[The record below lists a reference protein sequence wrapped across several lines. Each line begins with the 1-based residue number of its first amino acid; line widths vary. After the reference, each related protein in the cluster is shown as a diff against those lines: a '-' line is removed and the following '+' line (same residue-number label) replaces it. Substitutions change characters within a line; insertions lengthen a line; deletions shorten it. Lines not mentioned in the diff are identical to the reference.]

1 MKNTFKT
8 LLSLLLVLVMVFSV
22 AGCGNSGAEESTP
35 TNAVD
40 DDFFTDVEDEIETSS
55 EAQTS
60 SETDSKTESNNDGQN
75 TSGTDSK
82 TEQTSS
88 GDKTESKN
96 EQASSEVSNKDETSS
111 QATSNAAPT
120 VDSDSWEGMLASM
133 PKSLRGSKLVVVNW
147 NPVSEYTGASA
158 AIKEFEKQTGISVE
172 WTTVEHGVY
181 TTRLATMVASNNSPD
196 VVRTRTPNPAWLQS
210 FQSIDAAKFDFSGK
224 VWDQTLMKDYTVN
237 GVTYATSLVGTHIG
251 SVDMMFYNKDLISK
265 YDYEDPY
272 ALWKSGKWTM
282 NKFVSMC
289 KDFKKD
295 SGEDYGCTGIYWQ
308 GWSQLYGIAG
318 PVGYDGS
325 KYYSNLSDS
334 KFLTVTQ
341 QIADWYNTDNVLAVG
356 RAEVFDAAQSLFY
369 AGGSVYLRRNNS
381 YFGSLKS
388 AGTLYVVPMPAIDG
402 QSKYYQG
409 KDEYEAYAI
418 ARGAKNPEAVPYFLR
433 YYLDPEN
440 YDLNAFFCNKQNLEV
455 YEWCMSQKN
464 TIWSTYYENTE
475 DTFAD
480 KKEGLTGLQGNQVKS
495 FLDSNSY
502 MIDNR
507 VKNFNKL
514 VSQLKK

>member
-8 LLSLLLVLVMVFSV
+8 ILSLLLVLVMVFSV

-55 EAQTS
+55 ETQTDESKDQTS
-60 SETDSKTESNNDGQN
+60 GKDDGKTDNQ
-75 TSGTDSK
+75 
-82 TEQTSS
+82 SS
-88 GDKTESKN
+88 ANAGDKDNASS
-96 EQASSEVSNKDETSS
+96 QASSQSNNNG
-111 QATSNAAPT
+111 SNTADA
-120 VDSDSWEGMLASM
+120 DSWAGMLASM

-158 AIKEFEKQTGISVE
+158 AIKDFEKQTGISVE

-181 TTRLATMVASNNSPD
+181 TTRLATMVASNNAPD

-224 VWDQTLMKDYTVN
+224 AWDQTLMKDYTVN
-237 GVTYATSLVGTHIG
+237 GVTYATSLAGTHIG

-272 ALWKSGKWTM
+272 SLWKSGKWTM

-325 KYYSNLSDS
+325 KYYSNLSNN

-341 QIADWYNTDNVLAVG
+341 QIADWYNTDNLFGVG
-356 RAEVFDAAQSLFY
+356 RAEIFDASQALFY

-402 QSKYYQG
+402 QSTYYQG

-433 YYLDPEN
+433 YYLDPNN
-440 YDLNAFFCNKQNLEV
+440 YDLNAFFCNKQNREV

-464 TIWSTYYENTE
+464 TIWSTYYENSE

-514 VSQLKK
+514 VAQLKK